1 MIYCHGRNVERIA
14 AHIAD
19 NLSLMD
25 IGEFNKNFIL
35 ETGFIVVYY
44 GDWPAIRAGD
54 EFVIIPQNKKKER

>member
-1 MIYCHGRNVERIA
+1 
-14 AHIAD
+14 
-19 NLSLMD
+19 MD